1 MGGGFCRLGGDQWIW
16 EVGRVGDYHGNVG
29 VLLLGAFK
37 CLVEGAQYQLR
48 MFQQEQRA
56 GELSAEIGRECR
68 DFFGGAGLV
77 DHGIS
82 DGTEIGGLAL
92 VKMGGGG

>member
-1 MGGGFCRLGGDQWIW
+1 
-16 EVGRVGDYHGNVG
+16 
-29 VLLLGAFK
+29 
-37 CLVEGAQYQLR
+37 